1 MQEFEA
7 MVCCLLLFNG
17 RFVWYQ
23 LLIPTIMCSGSQVED
38 SCLPANPPEPS
49 VTERHTSKD

>member
-23 LLIPTIMCSGSQVED
+23 LLIPTIMCSRDEAFRDHAWLDLISQ
-38 SCLPANPPEPS
+38 
-49 VTERHTSKD
+49 K

>member
-7 MVCCLLLFNG
+7 MVRCLLLFNG

-23 LLIPTIMCSGSQVED
+23 LLIPTIMCSHV
-38 SCLPANPPEPS
+38 
-49 VTERHTSKD
+49 